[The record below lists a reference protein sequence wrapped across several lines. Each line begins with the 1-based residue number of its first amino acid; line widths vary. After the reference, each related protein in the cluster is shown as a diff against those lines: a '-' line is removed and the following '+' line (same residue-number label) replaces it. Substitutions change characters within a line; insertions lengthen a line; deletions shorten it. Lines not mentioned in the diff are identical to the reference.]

1 MSSSFW
7 EKAHSGKMKRPPTKI
22 NPGPVI
28 GLFAFVGFMG
38 ALPILLSE
46 RHKRLTGG
54 VPMIANEDPLTPAQ
68 VRRGPYLNTGS
79 KDAGADPDWQ
89 WQRTAGSL
97 TRASDQ
103 RSSMSRIP
111 TRASSPAR
119 ATTRRVS
126 GSQLRR
132 CAYRHSTADACF
144 EATNG

>member
-54 VPMIANEDPLTPAQ
+54 VPLLANEDQLTPDQ
-68 VRRGPYLNTGS
+68 VRRGTYLYTRS
-79 KDAGADPDWQ
+79 KDSGADPDSHWQ
-89 WQRTAGSL
+89 
-97 TRASDQ
+97 
-103 RSSMSRIP
+103 
-111 TRASSPAR
+111 
-119 ATTRRVS
+119 
-126 GSQLRR
+126 
-132 CAYRHSTADACF
+132 
-144 EATNG
+144 TNGGVTKTGPSPKIVDESNPYAGVVAGKGND

>member
-68 VRRGPYLNTGS
+68 VRRGPYLNTRS

-89 WQRTAGSL
+89 WQKDGGITYKGQRPKIVNESNPYAGVV
-97 TRASDQ
+97 AGKGND
-103 RSSMSRIP
+103 
-111 TRASSPAR
+111 
-119 ATTRRVS
+119 
-126 GSQLRR
+126 
-132 CAYRHSTADACF
+132 
-144 EATNG
+144 